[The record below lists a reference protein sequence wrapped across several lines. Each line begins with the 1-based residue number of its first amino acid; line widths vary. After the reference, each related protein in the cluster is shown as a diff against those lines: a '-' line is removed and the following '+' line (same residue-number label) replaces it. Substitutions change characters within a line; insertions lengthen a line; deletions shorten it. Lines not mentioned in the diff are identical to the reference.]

1 VAALLR
7 AAEETVM
14 PPTTTFAIDLNGP
27 GHYIHLVGPIQIS
40 LGNLI
45 VIILMLIVFA
55 LAVLVPFPK
64 DKK

>member
-1 VAALLR
+1 MQAA
-7 AAEETVM
+7 
-14 PPTTTFAIDLNGP
+14 TTLAIDLNGP
-27 GHYIHLVGPIQIS
+27 GHYVHLVGPIQIS

-64 DKK
+64 DKTK